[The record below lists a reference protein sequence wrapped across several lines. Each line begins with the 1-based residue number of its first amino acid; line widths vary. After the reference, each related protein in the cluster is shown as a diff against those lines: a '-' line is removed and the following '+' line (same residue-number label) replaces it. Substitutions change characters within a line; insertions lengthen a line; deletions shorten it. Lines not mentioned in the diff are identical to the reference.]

1 TVDPRAQLRECRMAA
16 QVKPAPIQLSIE
28 TPAVLE
34 TAWSDLTDPDRVTE
48 WFTDVSPLGA
58 PGDPYRI
65 DFGDS
70 SVEGVVVDVQPGRRF
85 AHTWRW
91 EGADMDEQTLVSWT
105 VEAGGEDGTAGPLQQ
120 HGVPAV
126 TRGRGSRSRTG
137 AGGRRRRARRRG
149 TTTPATGRHTSRTSR
164 RCSRADPALP

>member
-1 TVDPRAQLRECRMAA
+1 MAA

-28 TPAVLE
+28 TPADLE
-34 TAWSDLTDPDRVTE
+34 TAWSALTDPDRVTE

-91 EGADMDEQTLVSWT
+91 EGADADEQTLVSWT
-105 VEAGGEDGTAGPLQQ
+105 VDAVGDDGTRISLE
-120 HGVPAV
+120 H
-126 TRGRGSRSRTG
+126 TG
-137 AGGRRRRARRRG
+137 W
-149 TTTPATGRHTSRTSR
+149 PATT
-164 RCSRADPALP
+164 ADDTTRDDHAGYWQAYLEDLEALLAG

>member
-1 TVDPRAQLRECRMAA
+1 MAA

-28 TPAVLE
+28 TPADLE
-34 TAWSDLTDPDRVTE
+34 TAWSALTDPDRVTE

-91 EGADMDEQTLVSWT
+91 EGADADEQTLVSWT
-105 VEAGGEDGTAGPLQQ
+105 VEAVGDDGTRISLE
-120 HGVPAV
+120 H
-126 TRGRGSRSRTG
+126 TG
-137 AGGRRRRARRRG
+137 W
-149 TTTPATGRHTSRTSR
+149 PATT
-164 RCSRADPALP
+164 ADDTTRDDHAGYWQAYLEDLEALLVG